1 MVWWN
6 LYFLVFAVALA
17 LALILTPVFR
27 KIALMTEFYDKPK
40 EQLHK
45 SHSTPTPLLG
55 GLAICCAW
63 LLTIIIGFIAAKSIR
78 NNIFDKEVISNLPGI
93 SKVSSELIFI
103 CLSGVL
109 ATLLGLYDD
118 KYNMSAKT
126 KLAGQIAIA
135 IIAVTWGGVR
145 INFLDQLPVPGLAW
159 AVTVFWI
166 ILIMNAV
173 NFFDNMDGLAVGTA
187 AIAFSFFTIIS
198 VSNAQHFV
206 PILAATTAG
215 AAFGFW
221 FYNHSPATIF
231 MGDSGSHFLGYNM
244 AILGIMATYYNSSQ
258 SFTHLPILIPLF
270 IMAIPLFDLCAVV
283 VIRLRAGKPIYIGDN
298 NHISHRFL
306 NMGMSRK
313 EAVMMV
319 HLLEIAIGLSV
330 LPLLWG
336 DIRTTIIS
344 LLQACT
350 ILLLV
355 TLLQNHGKKSREA
368 ANEKSPAE
376 K

>member
-1 MVWWN
+1 MIWWN
-6 LYFLVFAVALA
+6 LYLVVFIVALTLGLVLTPA
-17 LALILTPVFR
+17 FRKLALITG
-27 KIALMTEFYDKPK
+27 FYDKPK
-40 EQLHK
+40 EQEHK

-55 GLAICCAW
+55 GLAICSTWIITIAIGMIASRSVRDNF
-63 LLTIIIGFIAAKSIR
+63 LDTSVLT
-78 NNIFDKEVISNLPGI
+78 NLPGI
-93 SKVSSELIFI
+93 SKVSTELIFI
-103 CLSGVL
+103 CAGAVL

-118 KYNMSAKT
+118 KFNMSAKT

-135 IIAVTWGGVR
+135 AIAVTWGGVK
-145 INFLDQLPVPGLAW
+145 INFLMFSPELAW
-159 AVTVFWI
+159 AATVFWI
-166 ILIMNAV
+166 VLVMNAI
-173 NFFDNMDGLAVGTA
+173 NFFDNMDGLAIGTA
-187 AIAFSFFTIIS
+187 AIAFCFFTV
-198 VSNAQHFV
+198 VSASSSQYF
-206 PILAATTAG
+206 IAATSG

-244 AILGIMATYYNSSQ
+244 AVLGVLATYYNPSMAAS
-258 SFTHLPILIPLF
+258 HMPILIPFF
-270 IMAIPLFDLCAVV
+270 ILAIPLFDLCAVV
-283 VIRLRAGKPIYIGDN
+283 VIRLKAGKPIYIGDN

-330 LPLLWG
+330 LPLMWG

-355 TLLQNHGKKSREA
+355 TLLQNHVNKSKVQEDK
-368 ANEKSPAE
+368 NEKPSAE

>member
-6 LYFLVFAVALA
+6 LYLVVFLVALT
-17 LALILTPVFR
+17 LALILTPACR
-27 KIALMTEFYDKPK
+27 KLAMSIGFYDKPK
-40 EQLHK
+40 EQMHK
-45 SHSTPTPLLG
+45 SHSSATPLLG
-55 GLAICCAW
+55 GVAICGAW
-63 LLTIIIGFIAAKSIR
+63 LLTIIIGMVASRSVRGTILDTS
-78 NNIFDKEVISNLPGI
+78 VISNMPGL

-103 CLSGVL
+103 CLSGIL

-118 KYNMSAKT
+118 RYNMSAKT
-126 KLAGQIAIA
+126 KLAGQIVIA
-135 IIAVTWGGVR
+135 VIAVTWGGVR
-145 INFLDQLPVPGLAW
+145 INFLDQLPVPGLSW
-159 AVTVFWI
+159 GVTVFWI
-166 ILIMNAV
+166 ILVMNAI

-198 VSNAQHFV
+198 ISNSQHFV
-206 PILAATTAG
+206 PLLAATTAG
-215 AAFGFW
+215 TAFGFW

-244 AILGIMATYYNSSQ
+244 AILGIMVTYYNPSQ
-258 SFTHLPILIPLF
+258 AFTHLPLLIPLF
-270 IMAIPLFDLCAVV
+270 ILGIPLFDLCAVV

-306 NMGMSRK
+306 HMGLSRK

-330 LPLLWG
+330 LPLMWG
-336 DIRTTIIS
+336 DIRTTVIS
-344 LLQACT
+344 LLQAGT

-355 TLLQNHGKKSREA
+355 TLLQAHGKKAKEA
-368 ANEKSPAE
+368 AAE
-376 K
+376 KPSTPE